1 MATISSE
8 EKTLALL
15 AHLGGLSGYII
26 PFGGILVP
34 LIIWQIKKD
43 TMPFVVEESKESLN
57 FQISMVIYSII
68 SAILMF
74 VLIGF
79 LLIFVVTIAN
89 VILCIV
95 AAIKANSGE
104 HYKYPFTI
112 RFIK

>member
-34 LIIWQIKKD
+34 LIIWQVKKE

-68 SAILMF
+68 SAILIF
-74 VLIGF
+74 VLVGFF
-79 LLIFVVTIAN
+79 LLLVLQVAN
-89 VILCIV
+89 VILCIL
-95 AAIKANSGE
+95 AAVKANSGE